1 LNYLEHGRFEALEKA
16 GLSWSRLDETGRS
29 IFVVRI
35 EVDYLEE
42 AKRGQQLLVRTWA
55 QSFRR
60 TSMVLGQE
68 IVREE
73 TPQSVVVQAAVTAVW
88 IGENRKPQRVPEEV
102 QRGLLGDLNSLQ
114 NLD

>member
-1 LNYLEHGRFEALEKA
+1 
-16 GLSWSRLDETGRS
+16 
-29 IFVVRI
+29 
-35 EVDYLEE
+35 
-42 AKRGQQLLVRTWA
+42 
-55 QSFRR
+55 
-60 TSMVLGQE
+60 
-68 IVREE
+68 VREE